1 MRPEGNDGIVWV
13 SDEDD
18 RLAIAKGQ
26 VRHPEADR
34 LPPPVPPGNLVLNGD
49 RGTGTINRGVPV
61 LRFLGKQGE
70 KGWAKALF
78 LEPKNRIKPKINRT
92 EPEPRAK
99 HNANSSNR
107 TKPKVKFMQPTLYD
121 KSI

>member
-1 MRPEGNDGIVWV
+1 MSYLGCVGNTSPDAKTYASNGIIPEMA
-13 SDEDD
+13 
-18 RLAIAKGQ
+18 L
-26 VRHPEADR
+26 
-34 LPPPVPPGNLVLNGD
+34 
-49 RGTGTINRGVPV
+49 T
-61 LRFLGKQGE
+61 
-70 KGWAKALF
+70 KALF